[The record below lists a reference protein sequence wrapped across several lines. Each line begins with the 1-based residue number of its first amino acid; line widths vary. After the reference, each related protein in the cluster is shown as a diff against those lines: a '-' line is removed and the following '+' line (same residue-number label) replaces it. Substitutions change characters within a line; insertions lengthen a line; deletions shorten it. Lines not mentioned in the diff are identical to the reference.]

1 MATHEHNAI
10 PPSRLSPD
18 EPPPSL
24 QQRLDAYDA
33 AERALMKTP
42 ALSPSDVFYKREA
55 LDFLVASE
63 AVDGEHTDN
72 RLMAAIASIK
82 ADVIRFGLND
92 PKWN

>member
-63 AVDGEHTDN
+63 AVDGEHTDKSLN
-72 RLMAAIASIK
+72 RGDRVDK
-82 ADVIRFGLND
+82 GGRD
-92 PKWN
+92 PVPG